1 MNRQRILQKIRA
13 VSAEGK
19 GIVALYNEISAIV
32 AREAYEDAL
41 KYLIGEVGSYC
52 RMRGADFISVRCDT
66 PIEKMLFEELLKV
79 GIME

>member
-32 AREAYEDAL
+32 EKSWKAKKSDELMQSLSERRADPYTLA
-41 KYLIGEVGSYC
+41 GE
-52 RMRGADFISVRCDT
+52 
-66 PIEKMLFEELLKV
+66 
-79 GIME
+79 IMENIIK